1 MKTALLVQTLV
12 KVSSQLLNGKL
23 VVKFSGRGSPPQAK
37 IGGRQVRQGFSLV
50 EVMVALV
57 LFGALLLVTSWTAK
71 LSVGSSRGAGVRAQ
85 AVGVAQ
91 RELEAVRALNFN
103 AVDSV
108 PPTPTQDGF
117 TVERIVRGVAMDENG
132 ELVDEPLPRAK
143 VKYVEVVVRWPGG
156 EVRLPTL
163 ISQRIKEGV

>member
-1 MKTALLVQTLV
+1 M
-12 KVSSQLLNGKL
+12 
-23 VVKFSGRGSPPQAK
+23 
-37 IGGRQVRQGFSLV
+37 
-50 EVMVALV
+50 
-57 LFGALLLVTSWTAK
+57 
-71 LSVGSSRGAGVRAQ
+71 GSSRSRSGAQ

-91 RELEAVRALNFN
+91 RELEAVHALNFN

-117 TVERIVRGVAMDENG
+117 TVERIVRGVAMDEDG

>member
-1 MKTALLVQTLV
+1 M
-12 KVSSQLLNGKL
+12 
-23 VVKFSGRGSPPQAK
+23 
-37 IGGRQVRQGFSLV
+37 RQGFSLV

-91 RELEAVRALNFN
+91 RELEAVHALNFN

-117 TVERIVRGVAMDENG
+117 TVERIVRGVAMDEDG
-132 ELVDEPLPRAK
+132 ELVDEPLPRA
-143 VKYVEVVVRWPGG
+143 
-156 EVRLPTL
+156 
-163 ISQRIKEGV
+163 